1 MNRIFGKKKEA
12 PPPPSMT
19 EAAGRVD
26 GRVGALDAKVNPVT
40 MLQYIN
46 GGDQLG
52 SNLSMY
58 WRKDFFL
65 KPKNAFLECM

>member
-26 GRVGALDAKVNPVT
+26 GRVGTLDAKVNGLIT
-40 MLQYIN
+40 CFCE
-46 GGDQLG
+46 GGSKIDNDLFVSKKQ
-52 SNLSMY
+52 SSFLSQKY
-58 WRKDFFL
+58 NCVLLR
-65 KPKNAFLECM
+65 